1 MTSKLKVNLINDAGD
16 NNIIT
21 SDGSG
26 SVTLGAAFPAVG
38 KIGQVIQSQT
48 TSYGSVTA
56 TSWTKI
62 HTDFDTSITPS
73 ATSSKVL
80 VTITGGIYPNNG
92 HLTIYRGGSNLLTD
106 KGFLR
111 MYTNND
117 TGITASYS
125 YLDSPNT
132 TSATTYSWYVKM
144 ISGTFYYNN
153 DVTTGTMT
161 LMEVLA

>member
-1 MTSKLKVNLINDAGD
+1 MSSIIKVDTIQTAAGG
-16 NNIIT
+16 T
-21 SDGSG
+21 ATASS
-26 SVTLGAAFPAVG
+26 LGIGGVG
-38 KIGQVIQSQT
+38 KIGQVIQTQT
-48 TSYGSVTA
+48 TSSGSVTA

-73 ATSSKVL
+73 ATSSKIL
-80 VTITGGIYPNNG
+80 VSITAGIYPNNG
-92 HLTIYRGGSNLLTD
+92 HLTLYRGGSNLLTD
-106 KGFLR
+106 KGYVR

-117 TGITASYS
+117 TGVTSSYS
-125 YLDSPNT
+125 FLDSPNT

>member
-16 NNIIT
+16 NNLIT

-48 TSYGSVTA
+48 TSYGSITA

-125 YLDSPNT
+125 YLDSPST

>member
-1 MTSKLKVNLINDAGD
+1 MTSKLKVNIIADGGD
-16 NNIIT
+16 NNLIT

-26 SVTLGAAFPAVG
+26 SVTLGTAFPSVG
-38 KIGQVIQSQT
+38 KIGQVIQTQT
-48 TSYGSVTA
+48 ASYGSVTA

-73 ATSSKVL
+73 ASSSKIL
-80 VTITGGIYPNNG
+80 VSITAGIYPNNG
-92 HLTIYRGGSNLLTD
+92 HLTLYRGGSNLLTD
-106 KGFLR
+106 KGYVR

-117 TGITASYS
+117 TGVTSSYS
-125 YLDSPNT
+125 FLDSPNT

>member
-1 MTSKLKVNLINDAGD
+1 MTSKLKVNLINDSGD
-16 NNIIT
+16 NNLIT

-26 SVTLGAAFPAVG
+26 SVTLGTAFPAVG

>member
-1 MTSKLKVNLINDAGD
+1 MTSKLKVNIIADGGD
-16 NNIIT
+16 NNLIT

-26 SVTLGAAFPAVG
+26 SVTLGTAFPSVG
-38 KIGQVIQSQT
+38 KIGQVIQTQT
-48 TSYGSVTA
+48 ASYGSVTA

-73 ATSSKVL
+73 ATSSKIL
-80 VTITGGIYPNNG
+80 VSITAGIYPNNG
-92 HLTIYRGGSNLLTD
+92 HLTLYRGGSNLLTD
-106 KGFLR
+106 KGYVR

-117 TGITASYS
+117 TGVTSSYS
-125 YLDSPNT
+125 FLDSPNT

>member
-16 NNIIT
+16 NNLIT

-26 SVTLGAAFPAVG
+26 SVTLGTAFPAVG
-38 KIGQVIQSQT
+38 KIGQVIQTQT
-48 TSYGSVTA
+48 TAYGSVTA

-62 HTDFDTSITPS
+62 HTDFDTTITPS
-73 ATSSKVL
+73 ATSSKIL
-80 VTITGGIYPNNG
+80 VSITAGIYPNNG
-92 HLTIYRGGSNLLTD
+92 HLTLYRGGSNLLTD
-106 KGFLR
+106 KGYVR

-117 TGITASYS
+117 TGVTDSYS
-125 YLDSPNT
+125 FLDSPNT